1 MLHKND
7 PSGLI
12 KPSSLTASGM
22 VLHAFPSM
30 FVSFYTPLR
39 EFSEHGVYK
48 HMGGQWRRYC
58 SICGFFEKP

>member
-39 EFSEHGVYK
+39 EFTEHGVYK
-48 HMGGQWRRYC
+48 HMGGQ
-58 SICGFFEKP
+58 

>member
-1 MLHKND
+1 
-7 PSGLI
+7 
-12 KPSSLTASGM
+12 M

-48 HMGGQWRRYC
+48 HENSADDIAAYVDSLKNLNTKRKEV
-58 SICGFFEKP
+58 I